1 MIISNN
7 FLLNIRCE
15 NIVDITFLLSLFDG
29 FWKMWHKFKS
39 FNSMQYIICLW
50 DFKGVSWVGGVY
62 GTTKYVI
69 IIEISYECQ
78 WIYEKIVLSK
88 SKPIG

>member
-15 NIVDITFLLSLFDG
+15 NIVDIIFLLSLFDG

-39 FNSMQYIICLW
+39 SNSMQYIICLW
-50 DFKGVSWVGGVY
+50 DFKGVSWVGSRIIWTKV
-62 GTTKYVI
+62 GTHLSFMGKQIKI
-69 IIEISYECQ
+69 IYN
-78 WIYEKIVLSK
+78 
-88 SKPIG
+88 